1 LRNIEALHS
10 IALVLLLL
18 AVAVPTGLWLVSF
31 AAPAWYSRT
40 IQRVGSRL
48 DSMAKWRRTM
58 LISAVVAVLGTRLL
72 LLPIWPVPQPG
83 VLDEFSYLLMGD
95 TFASGRLANPP
106 HAMWQHFETLF
117 VLQQPTYA
125 SVYPVMQGL
134 FLALGQL
141 VFGNPWWGV
150 WLSVGAMSGA
160 LTWAIQGWLRGRWV
174 IFATVWIAFQLALT
188 TYWMNSYWGGAP
200 SALGGALVAGS
211 IARMRTRL
219 RTGDFCIFGLGLAVL
234 ANSRPYEGVLLGCM
248 TGAWVIWQVHHRC
261 AHWGEAARLFAPVA
275 FILASTAVCMG
286 IYCYHVTGS
295 PWKFP
300 YQSYFEQYA
309 ATPAFVWQSV
319 PRLPVYHHEVLRQ
332 AHLSLISD
340 YKQFETLSGALR
352 FTLYKLRLLGTFY
365 LGPLVFVPVLTIPGL
380 LRGRFRLP
388 FLTLLV
394 VLIGILGAVFIQP
407 HYGAPVTAF
416 LAILSVQ
423 ALRILW
429 LSRRFGNPLGTFL
442 VPVAPILCSA
452 YIVLSA
458 TAVQPQHLMRARPA
472 IIRALSGKSGS
483 HLVIVRYGAE
493 HALLNEWVY
502 NAADIDGS
510 PIVWARDM
518 GDARNAELLR
528 YYPNRQA
535 WLLLPDE
542 TVVELMPYNPG
553 K

>member
-1 LRNIEALHS
+1 M
-10 IALVLLLL
+10 VLLLL
-18 AVAVPTGLWLVSF
+18 AVGVPTGLWLISF
-31 AAPAWYSRT
+31 LAPAGYSRIT
-40 IQRVGSRL
+40 QRIGSRL
-48 DSMAKWRRTM
+48 DSLAKRRQ
-58 LISAVVAVLGTRLL
+58 AVLLCAVAAVLSTRVL
-72 LLPIWPVPQPG
+72 LLPLWPVPQPG

-95 TFASGRLANPP
+95 TFASGRLTNPP

-134 FLALGQL
+134 FLALGQR

-160 LTWAIQGWLRGRWV
+160 VTWAIQGWLRGRWV
-174 IFATVWIAFQLALT
+174 IFATVWIVFQLALA
-188 TYWMNSYWGGAP
+188 TYWMNSYWGGAA

-219 RTGDFCIFGLGLAVL
+219 RIRDFCIFALGLAVL
-234 ANSRPYEGVLLGCM
+234 ANSRPYEGALLGCV
-248 TGAWVIWQVHHRC
+248 TGAWVIWQVRRRC
-261 AHWGEAARLFAPVA
+261 AHWREAARLFVPLAT
-275 FILASTAVCMG
+275 ILASTAVCME

-309 ATPAFVWQSV
+309 ATPAFAWQSV
-319 PRLPVYHHEVLRQ
+319 PPLPAYRHEVLRQ
-332 AHLSLISD
+332 AHLSLMSD
-340 YKQFETLSGALR
+340 YKQFETLSGAVR
-352 FTLYKLRLLGTFY
+352 YTLYKLRLLGTFY
-365 LGPLVFVPVLTIPGL
+365 LGPLVFVPALTIPRM

-388 FLTLLV
+388 LITVLV
-394 VLIGILGAVFIQP
+394 VLTGILASVFIQP

-442 VPVAPILCSA
+442 VPAAPILCSA

-458 TAVQPQHLMRARPA
+458 AAVQPQHLMRARPA
-472 IIRALSGKSGS
+472 MIRALAGKPGR
-483 HLVIVRYGAE
+483 HLVIVRYGAK

-542 TVVELMPYNPG
+542 AVVELMRYNPG